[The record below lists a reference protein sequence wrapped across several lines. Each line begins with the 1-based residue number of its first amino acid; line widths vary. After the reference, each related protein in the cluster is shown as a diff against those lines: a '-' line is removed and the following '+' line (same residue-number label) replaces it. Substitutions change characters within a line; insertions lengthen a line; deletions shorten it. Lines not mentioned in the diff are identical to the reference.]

1 MTEPTPWRKIS
12 TDKYIIAGIITFL
25 IFSLG
30 LTLGLILE
38 DQRYNIVEE
47 INQGQE
53 VKSLSLQLQY
63 LYLTTFSSY
72 DNCPILSTTLKEAIT
87 DLSNSLSDVVSYEE
101 QNKASTER
109 KVFIQRRYILDNLR
123 YWLLAKESKQK
134 CNLDIVP
141 ILYFYTEKCESCPTQ
156 GTILTYFKNIFGDKL
171 LVFPINLDVREE
183 EPMVEIIMFQFNI
196 TKYPTLVID
205 NKKYEGV
212 IAQEKLQQIICSS
225 LKNNTQCS
233 SVS

>member
-1 MTEPTPWRKIS
+1 MTDSLPWRKIS

-30 LTLGLILE
+30 LMLGLVLE
-38 DQRYNIVEE
+38 DKRYNLVEE

-72 DNCPILSTTLKEAIT
+72 DNCPTLSTTLKEAIT
-87 DLSNSLSDVVSYEE
+87 DLSNSLSDVVAYEE
-101 QNKASTER
+101 ENKASTQR
-109 KVFIQRRYILDNLR
+109 KIIIQRRYILDNIR
-123 YWLLAKESKQK
+123 YWLLARESKQR

-141 ILYFYTEKCESCPTQ
+141 ILYFYTEDCGSCPLQ
-156 GTILTYFKNIFGDKL
+156 GTILTYFKSTFGDKL
-171 LVFPINLDVREE
+171 LVFPLNLDLRDE
-183 EPMVEIIMFQFNI
+183 EPMIEIIISQFNV
-196 TKYPTLVID
+196 TKYPTLIVD

-212 IAQEKLQQIICSS
+212 ISQDKLQPIICSS
-225 LKNNTQCS
+225 LKNATQCS
-233 SVS
+233 PAS

>member
-109 KVFIQRRYILDNLR
+109 KVFIQ
-123 YWLLAKESKQK
+123 
-134 CNLDIVP
+134 
-141 ILYFYTEKCESCPTQ
+141 
-156 GTILTYFKNIFGDKL
+156 
-171 LVFPINLDVREE
+171 
-183 EPMVEIIMFQFNI
+183 
-196 TKYPTLVID
+196 
-205 NKKYEGV
+205 
-212 IAQEKLQQIICSS
+212 
-225 LKNNTQCS
+225 
-233 SVS
+233 